1 MKHKIKLLSIL
12 LGLALANCTSVKP
25 YQKMYLSDEDMDLA
39 AKKIE
44 RMESNFE
51 LYREGAA
58 GGNGGKV
65 SGGCGCN

>member
-1 MKHKIKLLSIL
+1 
-12 LGLALANCTSVKP
+12 
-25 YQKMYLSDEDMDLA
+25 MYLSDEDMDLA